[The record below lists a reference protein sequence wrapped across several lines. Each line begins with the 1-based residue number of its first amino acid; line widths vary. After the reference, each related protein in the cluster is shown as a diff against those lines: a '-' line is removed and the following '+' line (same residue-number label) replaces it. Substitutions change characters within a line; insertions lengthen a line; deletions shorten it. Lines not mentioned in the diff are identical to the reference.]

1 MRVFGK
7 KDKTNKAG
15 AHVRPVGRDPVQ
27 EDPNGVR
34 ETPEE
39 EIVDRRGDERRI
51 PYDGYGGDG
60 EAVERG
66 ADRDSAM
73 DEPPRKKILPDMN
86 DTSDLHFGATSAPAS
101 TEPAGD
107 QIAGAPEET
116 PLPAGSAPTDFATC
130 AEDGDEADDD
140 AELLPAEME
149 NQLDAAADPF
159 AAKPAQ
165 PADGTDG
172 DAKPEYPLE
181 PVGWNHGSDPMGA
194 ADDPEGPDGGA
205 SPMGAASAQDGMAFG
220 FDGGQE
226 AVRTEEEP
234 PVPSGQEAALAQ
246 EPVPVQP
253 VQEETRFEPVID
265 VEPVPPDL
273 TFASLS
279 SIMNASGGSVWI
291 ALVDD
296 PGVGS
301 LYEMEDA
308 LLKYG
313 NCRVKQVDSV
323 VADGAVQMVYRV
335 MLRKEPVSGRL
346 QENKFPLPYDV
357 PCWRIGNEAVLY
369 MSLQPNGNG
378 VAPAREAVQCRIFDA
393 VRGEDGATTVTVKT
407 AGGTVIEGIPIDRL
421 FLPGIGPSDKMDL
434 SDDEICERLA
444 DAMSK

>member
-7 KDKTNKAG
+7 KDKTSKAG
-15 AHVRPVGRDPVQ
+15 AHVRSVGRDPVQ

-39 EIVDRRGDERRI
+39 EIVDRRGDERRV
-51 PYDGYGGDG
+51 PYGGYSGDG
-60 EAVERG
+60 EAVERDAG
-66 ADRDSAM
+66 EDDGL

-86 DTSDLHFGATSAPAS
+86 DTSDLHFGAMDAPISA
-101 TEPAGD
+101 EPAGN

-116 PLPAGSAPTDFATC
+116 PLPAGSAPTDFTAC
-130 AEDGDEADDD
+130 VEGGDEVDGD

-149 NQLDAAADPF
+149 DRLDDAADPF
-159 AAKPAQ
+159 AAEPAQ
-165 PADGTDG
+165 PAEGADG

-181 PVGWNHGSDPMGA
+181 PVGWNPGSDPMGA
-194 ADDPEGPDGGA
+194 ADGPEDPGGGA
-205 SPMGAASAQDGMAFG
+205 SPMDTASAQDGIASG
-220 FDGGQE
+220 FDGDQE

-234 PVPSGQEAALAQ
+234 PVPSGQE
-246 EPVPVQP
+246 PVPAQP

-279 SIMNASGGSVWI
+279 SIMNASGGPVWI

-296 PGVGS
+296 PGVGF

-421 FLPGIGPSDKMDL
+421 FLPGIGPSDEMDL

-444 DAMSK
+444 DAMSR